1 MLTTA
6 QLYDMMS
13 REITKQRMNNMF
25 PEYVNYKTENSDNKQ
40 NKKFWMITGDRN
52 SPKVRH
58 YNYEDALREANR
70 LSRNNPGTEYFILE
84 AVEKITLPTGVIR
97 EKL

>member
-1 MLTTA
+1 
-6 QLYDMMS
+6 
-13 REITKQRMNNMF
+13 MF
-25 PEYVNYKTENSDNKQ
+25 PEYTIYKTENSDNNQ

-58 YNYEDALREANR
+58 YNYEDAFREANR
-70 LSRNNPGTEYFILE
+70 LSRHNPGNEYFILE
-84 AVEKITLPTGVIR
+84 AVEKITLPIGVIR